1 MFEKIHS
8 RIEPGDI
15 IDIHVH
21 IGGPPGED
29 EDMYFWSEK
38 FRKSMAFE
46 GMKLVTRLTESQ
58 MTVPRYMSVLFH
70 QLRHSKHV
78 DKIVLLALDAV
89 YSEDGKKDIS
99 RTHLFVANE
108 MLAHMT
114 QIYSGFLFGC
124 SVHPYA
130 PDALQRLWQCARCG
144 AVLCKWIP
152 SSQAIDPTHPLSVRF
167 YRALAELGLPLLIHV
182 GPEDAIPSDLSRA
195 DQLRVNAAAGKYAS
209 NPGDAVAMALE
220 AGATVIV
227 AHCGLPLGNLL
238 DKENAYWEEVFEA
251 LLQRV
256 RLGRTDRSLYADISA
271 FCLPGRARYGEK
283 IIPLAKEKPG
293 NFLLGSDYPIPTIS
307 SSADNFL
314 EEIGE
319 TLGWLAGR
327 ALPGNDF
334 DRNYKLLKPSFPAET
349 FSAAV
354 EVLRNPQ
361 KRPLPLQRYL
371 SRMGTRKSRSWFLS
385 SR

>member
-1 MFEKIHS
+1 MFESIHS
-8 RIEPGDI
+8 RIDPGDV

-21 IGGPPGED
+21 IGGPPGEND
-29 EDMYFWSEK
+29 GMYFWSEK
-38 FRKSMAFE
+38 FRKSLAFD

-58 MTVPRYMSVLFH
+58 MTFPRYVSVLFQ
-70 QLRHSKHV
+70 QLQQSKHV

-89 YSEDGKKDIS
+89 YTEDGKRDVS

-108 MLAHMT
+108 LLAHLT
-114 QIYSGFLFGC
+114 QVYDGFLFGC

-130 PDALQRLWQCARCG
+130 PDAVQRLWKSVRRG

-152 SSQAIDPTHPLSVRF
+152 SSQAIDPTHPLSLRF
-167 YRALAELGLPLLIHV
+167 YRALAELEMPLLLHV
-182 GPEDAIPSDLSRA
+182 GPEDAIPSDLPRA
-195 DQLRVNAAAGKYAS
+195 DQLLFNSAAGKS
-209 NPGDAVAMALE
+209 DSRPGDAVAMALD

-227 AHCGLPLGNLL
+227 AHCGLPLGDLL
-238 DKENAYWEEVFEA
+238 DKENAYWEKVFEE
-251 LLQRV
+251 LLTRE

-283 IIPLAKEKPG
+283 IIPLAKERPKK
-293 NFLLGSDYPIPTIS
+293 FLLGSDYPIPIIS
-307 SSADNFL
+307 SSADNVL
-314 EEIGE
+314 EEIRE

-349 FSAAV
+349 FTAAAG
-354 EVLRNPQ
+354 VLRDPQ
-361 KRPLPLQRYL
+361 KRLPSLQGYL
-371 SRMGTRKSRSWFLS
+371 SRLGIGKKRSWFFP